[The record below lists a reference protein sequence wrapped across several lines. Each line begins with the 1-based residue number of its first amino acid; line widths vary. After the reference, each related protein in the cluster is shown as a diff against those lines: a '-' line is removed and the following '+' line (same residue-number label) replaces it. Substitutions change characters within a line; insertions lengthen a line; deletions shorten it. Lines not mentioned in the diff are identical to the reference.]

1 MSLKK
6 KSPIL
11 NISPRIIAVTEFPK
25 NHKNEKK
32 SPMSRFARASFF
44 PSDPIELVLSFFEV

>member
-25 NHKNEKK
+25 NHKNEKNRRGVGLPVPVF
-32 SPMSRFARASFF
+32 S
-44 PSDPIELVLSFFEV
+44 